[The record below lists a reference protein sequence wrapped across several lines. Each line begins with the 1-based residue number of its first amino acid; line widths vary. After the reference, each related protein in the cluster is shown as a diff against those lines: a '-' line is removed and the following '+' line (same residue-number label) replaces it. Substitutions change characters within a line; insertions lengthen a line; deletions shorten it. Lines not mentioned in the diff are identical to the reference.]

1 MRFRTQTL
9 LAFVPMFMLLG
20 AGGETVRALLEN
32 RELRWGMREEVSS
45 LAVSISEFLRDRPM
59 AAPRIDTSPAKSG
72 RTWQQSLEDIVRNS
86 QARRVWLFGPDG
98 RKVIRGWSA
107 APVDRSPHAMPADC
121 KALLA
126 TKPWAIEP
134 QGARGGEGT
143 LVAYA
148 PLRAAG
154 GGIAGYIAVEIGTED
169 YVRALSDEK
178 RKIVTGTAISL
189 LAGLVAIGLL
199 VAPVTRGA
207 RDLSEAAD
215 RAREGHP
222 FASPGSR
229 FIREIDELGE
239 TFRTMGTLLNEAMD
253 KARRILVENEQLRA
267 SKDLAD
273 AFRARFNPVQSSE
286 FAAVET
292 AVRLAG
298 GTVNGAFA
306 GCRQIRETIWCFVG
320 RVSGADELDQTLCAS
335 AASLLLEDA
344 LGRLPPPA
352 AFAEVARSFPLADWK
367 CIGCPADGGTPLRWT
382 GRAGDPL
389 TSAAPLDGAG
399 AYCLHT
405 FGPDRQ
411 RIVDACLEG
420 FGDLPVGEIAV
431 RLLDLNEADT
441 TGAFVILRR
450 KTAPLPH

>member
-9 LAFVPMFMLLG
+9 LAFVPMFALLG

-32 RELRWGMREEVSS
+32 RELRWGMQEEVSS
-45 LAVSISEFLRDRPM
+45 LAVSIAEFMRDRPM
-59 AAPRIDTSPAKSG
+59 APPSIQASPPPSA

-86 QARRVWLFGPDG
+86 HARRVWLFGPDG
-98 RKVIRGWSA
+98 RKVIQGWST
-107 APVDRSPHAMPADC
+107 APVDQTPLAVPADC

-126 TKPWAIEP
+126 TKPWAMEP
-134 QGARGGEGT
+134 MGMQGSEST

-154 GGIAGYIAVEIGTED
+154 GTIAGYIGVEIGTED
-169 YVRALSDEK
+169 YVRALSEEK
-178 RKIVTGTAISL
+178 HKIATGTAISL

-199 VAPVTRGA
+199 VAPVTRGT

-222 FASPGSR
+222 FAPPGSR

-273 AFRARFNPVQSSE
+273 AFRARFNPAQSSE
-286 FAAVET
+286 FAAIET

-298 GTVNGAFA
+298 ATVNGAFA
-306 GCRQIRETIWCFVG
+306 GCRQIRETVWCYVG
-320 RVSGADELDQTLCAS
+320 RVSGTDELDQTLCAS
-335 AASLLLEDA
+335 AASLLLEDGIA
-344 LGRLPPPA
+344 SSSSL
-352 AFAEVARSFPLADWK
+352 ARNDVLSSFSK
-367 CIGCPADGGTPLRWT
+367 V
-382 GRAGDPL
+382 RA
-389 TSAAPLDGAG
+389 SS
-399 AYCLHT
+399 
-405 FGPDRQ
+405 
-411 RIVDACLEG
+411 I
-420 FGDLPVGEIAV
+420 
-431 RLLDLNEADT
+431 RLLRKRASSK
-441 TGAFVILRR
+441 AFVPISFIILSQR
-450 KTAPLPH
+450 